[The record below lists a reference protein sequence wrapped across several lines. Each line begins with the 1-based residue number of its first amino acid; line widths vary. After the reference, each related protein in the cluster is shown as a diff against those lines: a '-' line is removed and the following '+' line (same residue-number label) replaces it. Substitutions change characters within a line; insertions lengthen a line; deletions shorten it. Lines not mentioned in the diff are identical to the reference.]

1 MKILVYKK
9 YKALNNNTIE
19 MYIIYYGKDEGEY
32 YRNDHFTGKK
42 GIRAKVKQLENGI
55 QTYYGDW
62 CCTGALTKHDVIRE
76 ELGGNGYVEGY
87 IPNITIKD
95 LETGHTFN
103 AADYMKAN
111 NLTKF
116 DGGWDTA
123 EKYFE
128 YMYKNKSK
136 KVI

>member
-1 MKILVYKK
+1 MKILVYEK
-9 YKALNNNTIE
+9 YTALDGRIIE
-19 MYIIYYGKDEGEY
+19 FYKIYYGKDEGEY
-32 YRNDHFTGKK
+32 FMNDHFTGKK
-42 GIRAKVKQLENGI
+42 GIRAKAKRLENGI

-76 ELGGNGYVEGY
+76 ELGGNGYVEGC

-95 LETGHTFN
+95 LETGHVFN
-103 AADYMKAN
+103 AAEYMKNN

-116 DGGWDTA
+116 EGGWDTA

-128 YMYKNKSK
+128 YMYKNKSE
-136 KVI
+136 KVV

>member
-9 YKALNNNTIE
+9 YTASKNRIIE
-19 MYIIYYGKDEGEY
+19 MYIVYYGKDEGEY
-32 YRNDHFTGKK
+32 YKNDYFTGKQ
-42 GIRAKVKQLENGI
+42 GIRAKAKHLENGI

-76 ELGGNGYVEGY
+76 ELGGNGYVEDY

-95 LETGHTFN
+95 LETGHVFN
-103 AADYMKAN
+103 AAEYMKTN

-116 DGGWDTA
+116 EGGWDNA

-128 YMYKNKSK
+128 YMYKDKS
-136 KVI
+136 

>member
-9 YKALNNNTIE
+9 YKALDDRTIE

-32 YRNDHFTGKK
+32 YLNDHITGKQ
-42 GIRAKVKQLENGI
+42 GIRAKMKELVNGV
-55 QTYYGDW
+55 QTRYSNW
-62 CCTGALTKHDVIRE
+62 CCTWALTKHDVIRE

-95 LETGHTFN
+95 LETGHIFN
-103 AADYMKAN
+103 AAEYMKAN

-116 DGGWDTA
+116 DGGWDNA

-128 YMYKNKSK
+128 YMYKSK
-136 KVI
+136 Q